1 MKFEYVKTKIAC
13 RLSLSSNSIRSNKV
27 NEECMRDF
35 STPKHSVTNIL
46 KDAMYING
54 NKNVMLFLVKK
65 NIPFLNAAETI
76 MKLHEC
82 RKLD

>member
-35 STPKHSVTNIL
+35 STPKRSVTNIL

-54 NKNVMLFLVKK
+54 NKNVMLFLVQKIFHSSMLQK
-65 NIPFLNAAETI
+65 PL
-76 MKLHEC
+76 
-82 RKLD
+82 